1 MEARFLLDL
10 QLAWDL
16 HQASH
21 SPAGKNIR
29 KIKRMTST
37 VGGNFHQAQFGHT
50 MGGRASLSRVGYSSV
65 CPFSLVVP
73 LSGGSSQNNCWREAS
88 ISGFLSCSPVSSVS

>member
-50 MGGRASLSRVGYSSV
+50 MGGKGITFPCRLLQRM
-65 CPFSLVVP
+65 PFFPGRSLVRRIIP
-73 LSGGSSQNNCWREAS
+73 E
-88 ISGFLSCSPVSSVS
+88 